1 MRGVL
6 GSHLILGGG
15 RVGLCE
21 GGDSAGLDL
30 SRKPFASL
38 AASGF
43 SLELHFAQTS
53 PALLGPGLYLLMG
66 MGTVAG
72 QENSPRWILQTCGK
86 YGIS

>member
-1 MRGVL
+1 MK
-6 GSHLILGGG
+6 G
-15 RVGLCE
+15 R
-21 GGDSAGLDL
+21 DSVGLDL

-43 SLELHFAQTS
+43 PLELRFAQTS
-53 PALLGPGLYLLMG
+53 PALLGAGLYLLIG

-86 YGIS
+86 YEIS